1 MYVCHENRDNL
12 LNLKKTLHM
21 EKEHNLLPEDK
32 LWKRFL
38 FRIIYRADTRL
49 GKLFDVVLL
58 VLILISTSI
67 IMMESI
73 PKLDKK
79 FHVYFIIGEW
89 IISVIFTI
97 EYWMRIAVVK
107 NKKQYIFSFFGI
119 IDFLSLVPF
128 YLSFFFPVTK
138 YFLIFRML
146 RMLRIFRIFNL
157 LDFMNDG
164 LVIVRALRNS
174 SRKIYIFL
182 LFLIIFS
189 VIVGSLMFMVEGGR
203 PGFETIPQSIYW
215 AVVTVTTVGYGD
227 VSPITPMGKFFAVIL
242 MLAGYSIIAVPTG
255 IVTAEMRNKRQ
266 NLELVCERCGNED
279 IDDDARYCKQCGKKL
294 A

>member
-1 MYVCHENRDNL
+1 
-12 LNLKKTLHM
+12 M
-21 EKEHNLLPEDK
+21 EREHHYEPEDK

-38 FRIIYRADTRL
+38 YRIIYRSDTRL
-49 GKLFDVVLL
+49 GKLFDIILL
-58 VLILISTSI
+58 ALILVSTAI

-73 PKLDKK
+73 PMLDKK
-79 FHVYFIIGEW
+79 FHIYFIILEW
-89 IISVIFTI
+89 IISLLFSA
-97 EYWMRIAVVK
+97 EYMMRIAVIK
-107 NKKQYIFSFFGI
+107 NKKNYIFSFFGI
-119 IDFLSLVPF
+119 IDLLSLIPF
-128 YLSFFFPVTK
+128 YLSFFFPFTK

-164 LVIVRALRNS
+164 YFIVKALKNS

-227 VSPITPMGKFFAVIL
+227 VSPITPTGKFFAVIL

-266 NLELVCERCGNED
+266 NLELICKRCGNED
-279 IDDDARYCKQCGKKL
+279 IDDDARFCKRCGEKL
-294 A
+294 S

>member
-1 MYVCHENRDNL
+1 
-12 LNLKKTLHM
+12 M
-21 EKEHNLLPEDK
+21 EREHHYEPEDK

-38 FRIIYRADTRL
+38 YRIIYRADTRL
-49 GKLFDVVLL
+49 GKLFDIILL
-58 VLILISTSI
+58 SLILVSTAI

-73 PKLDKK
+73 PKLDKR
-79 FHVYFIIGEW
+79 FHIFFIILEW
-89 IISVIFTI
+89 VISLMFSA
-97 EYWMRIAVVK
+97 EYVMRIAVIK
-107 NKKQYIFSFFGI
+107 NKKNYIFSFFGI
-119 IDFLSLVPF
+119 IDFLSLMPF
-128 YLSFFFPVTK
+128 YLSFFFPFTK

-164 LVIVRALRNS
+164 YLIVKALKNS

-266 NLELVCERCGNED
+266 NLELICNRCGNED
-279 IDDDARYCKQCGKKL
+279 IDDDARFCKRCGEKL
-294 A
+294 S

>member
-1 MYVCHENRDNL
+1 
-12 LNLKKTLHM
+12 M
-21 EKEHNLLPEDK
+21 EREHNLIPGDK

-38 FRIIYRADTRL
+38 YRIIYRADTKL
-49 GKLFDVVLL
+49 GKLFDITLL
-58 VLILISTSI
+58 SLILVSTFI
-67 IMMESI
+67 IMMESV

-79 FHVYFIIGEW
+79 YHVYFIISEW
-89 IISVIFTI
+89 IISVIFTA
-97 EYWMRIAVVK
+97 EYWARISVLK
-107 NKKQYIFSFFGI
+107 NKKNYIFSFFGI

-146 RMLRIFRIFNL
+146 RMLRVFRVFNL

-164 LVIVRALRNS
+164 TVILRALKNS

-227 VSPITPMGKFFAVIL
+227 VSPITPTGKFFAVIL

-266 NLELVCERCGNED
+266 NLELTCDRCGNED

>member
-1 MYVCHENRDNL
+1 
-12 LNLKKTLHM
+12 M
-21 EKEHNLLPEDK
+21 EKEHNLIPEDI

-38 FRIIYRADTRL
+38 YRIIYRSDTKL
-49 GKLFDVVLL
+49 GKLFDIILL
-58 VLILISTSI
+58 SLILVSTAI
-67 IMMESI
+67 IMMESV
-73 PKLDKK
+73 PQLDKR
-79 FHVYFIIGEW
+79 FHYTFLVLEW
-89 IISVIFTI
+89 IISIFFTL
-97 EYWMRIAVVK
+97 EYSMRIAVVK
-107 NKKQYIFSFFGI
+107 NKRSYIFSFMGI
-119 IDFLSLVPF
+119 IDFLALAPF
-128 YLSFFFPVTK
+128 FLSFFFPVTK

-164 LVIVRALRNS
+164 YLIVRALKNS

-227 VSPITPMGKFFAVIL
+227 VSPITPMGKFFAVVL

-266 NLELVCERCGNED
+266 NLEKICDRCGNED

>member
-1 MYVCHENRDNL
+1 M
-12 LNLKKTLHM
+12 KM
-21 EKEHNLLPEDK
+21 EKEHNLVPGDS

-38 FRIIYRADTRL
+38 FRIINRADTRL
-49 GKLFDVVLL
+49 GKLFDIILL
-58 VLILISTSI
+58 ALILASTFI
-67 IMMESI
+67 IMMESV

-79 FHVYFIIGEW
+79 FHTTFIIAEW
-89 IISVIFTI
+89 IISIFFTI
-97 EYWMRIAVVK
+97 EYILRIAVIK
-107 NKKQYIFSFFGI
+107 NKKCYIFSFFGI

-128 YLSFFFPVTK
+128 FLSFFFPITK

-146 RMLRIFRIFNL
+146 RMLRVFRVFNL

-164 LVIVRALRNS
+164 SVIVRALRNS

-189 VIVGSLMFMVEGGR
+189 VIVGSMMFMVEGGR

-266 NLELVCERCGNED
+266 NLELICERCGNED

>member
-1 MYVCHENRDNL
+1 MD
-12 LNLKKTLHM
+12 
-21 EKEHNLLPEDK
+21 KEHNLIPGNQ

-38 FRIIYRADTRL
+38 FRIIYRADTKL
-49 GKLFDVVLL
+49 GKLFDIILL
-58 VLILISTSI
+58 LLILASTFI
-67 IMMESI
+67 IMMESV

-79 FHVYFIIGEW
+79 FHTTFIICEW
-89 IISVIFTI
+89 IISVFFTL
-97 EYWMRIAVVK
+97 EYCLRIAVLK
-107 NKKQYIFSFFGI
+107 NKKCYLFSFFGV
-119 IDFLSLVPF
+119 IDFLSLIPF
-128 YLSFFFPVTK
+128 FLSFFFPITK

-146 RMLRIFRIFNL
+146 RMLRVFRVFNL

-164 LVIVRALRNS
+164 TVIVKALKNS

-189 VIVGSLMFMVEGGR
+189 VIVGSMMFMVEGGR

-266 NLELVCERCGNED
+266 NLELTCERCGNED

>member
-1 MYVCHENRDNL
+1 
-12 LNLKKTLHM
+12 M
-21 EKEHNLLPEDK
+21 EREHNLIPEDT
-32 LWKRFL
+32 LWKKFL
-38 FRIIYRADTRL
+38 FRVINRSDTRL
-49 GKLFDVVLL
+49 GKLFDIVLL
-58 VLILISTSI
+58 ILILISTLI
-67 IMMESI
+67 IMMESV
-73 PKLDKK
+73 PWLDKK
-79 FHVYFIIGEW
+79 FHIIFLVLEW
-89 IISVIFTI
+89 IISLLFTI
-97 EYWMRIAVVK
+97 EYTMRIAVVK
-107 NKKQYIFSFFGI
+107 NKRQYIFSFFGI

-128 YLSFFFPVTK
+128 YLSLFFPVTK

-164 LVIVRALRNS
+164 YLIVKALKNS

-189 VIVGSLMFMVEGGR
+189 VIVGSMMFMVEGGR
-203 PGFETIPQSIYW
+203 PGFESIPQSIYW

-227 VSPITPMGKFFAVIL
+227 VSPITPLGKFFAVIL

-266 NLELVCERCGNED
+266 NLEKVCDRCGNED

>member
-1 MYVCHENRDNL
+1 
-12 LNLKKTLHM
+12 M
-21 EKEHNLLPEDK
+21 EREHDLIPEDT

-38 FRIIYRADTRL
+38 YRIIYRSDTKL
-49 GKLFDVVLL
+49 GKLFDIILL
-58 VLILISTSI
+58 FLILASTFI
-67 IMMESI
+67 IMMESV
-73 PKLDKK
+73 PKLDKR
-79 FHVYFIIGEW
+79 FHITFIVLEW
-89 IISVIFTI
+89 IISLFFSAEYLMRVTVI
-97 EYWMRIAVVK
+97 K
-107 NKKQYIFSFFGI
+107 NKKNYIFSFFGI
-119 IDFLSLVPF
+119 IDFLALVPF
-128 YLSFFFPVTK
+128 YLSFFFPITK

-164 LVIVRALRNS
+164 YLIIRALKGS

-203 PGFETIPQSIYW
+203 QGFETIPQSIYW

-266 NLELVCERCGNED
+266 NFEKICEQCGNDD

>member
-1 MYVCHENRDNL
+1 
-12 LNLKKTLHM
+12 M
-21 EKEHNLLPEDK
+21 EREHNLVPEDK
-32 LWKRFL
+32 LWKRYL
-38 FRIIYRADTRL
+38 YRIIYRSDTKL
-49 GKLFDVVLL
+49 GKLFDIILL
-58 VLILISTSI
+58 SLILVSTAI
-67 IMMESI
+67 IMMESV
-73 PKLDKK
+73 PKLDKR
-79 FHVYFIIGEW
+79 FHYTFLILEW
-89 IISVIFTI
+89 VISIFFTL
-97 EYWMRIAVVK
+97 EYSMRIAVVK
-107 NKKQYIFSFFGI
+107 NKRNYIFSFFGI
-119 IDFLSLVPF
+119 IDFLALVPF

-164 LVIVRALRNS
+164 YLIVRALKNS

-203 PGFETIPQSIYW
+203 QGFETIPQSIYW

-227 VSPITPMGKFFAVIL
+227 VSPITPLGKFFAVVL

-266 NLELVCERCGNED
+266 NLEMVCERCGNDD
-279 IDDDARYCKQCGKKL
+279 IDDDARYCKKCGKKL

>member
-1 MYVCHENRDNL
+1 MFATKIGIISQI
-12 LNLKKTLHM
+12 KKTRIM
-21 EKEHNLLPEDK
+21 EREHNLIPEDK

-38 FRIIYRADTRL
+38 YRIIYRSDTKL
-49 GKLFDVVLL
+49 GKLFDIILL
-58 VLILISTSI
+58 ALILASTLI
-67 IMMESI
+67 IMMESV
-73 PKLDKK
+73 PKLDQR
-79 FHVYFIIGEW
+79 FHVTFVILEW
-89 IISVIFTI
+89 IISVFFSI
-97 EYWMRIAVVK
+97 EYLMRIIVLK
-107 NKKQYIFSFFGI
+107 NKKNYVFSFFGI
-119 IDFLSLVPF
+119 IDFLALVPF
-128 YLSFFFPVTK
+128 YLSFFFPITK

-146 RMLRIFRIFNL
+146 RMLRVFRIFNL

-164 LVIVRALRNS
+164 YLIIRALKNS

-203 PGFETIPQSIYW
+203 TGFETIPQSIYW

-266 NLELVCERCGNED
+266 NLEMICDRCGNED

>member
-1 MYVCHENRDNL
+1 
-12 LNLKKTLHM
+12 M
-21 EKEHNLLPEDK
+21 EREHNLIPEDS

-38 FRIIYRADTRL
+38 YRIIYRSDTRL
-49 GKLFDVVLL
+49 GKLFDIILL
-58 VLILISTSI
+58 SLILASTAI
-67 IMMESI
+67 IMMESV
-73 PKLDKK
+73 PKLDKR
-79 FHVYFIIGEW
+79 FHYTFLILEW
-89 IISVIFTI
+89 VISIFFTI
-97 EYWMRIAVVK
+97 EYSMRITVIK
-107 NKKQYIFSFFGI
+107 NKRNYIFSFFGI
-119 IDFLSLVPF
+119 IDFLALVPF
-128 YLSFFFPVTK
+128 FLSFFFPITK

-146 RMLRIFRIFNL
+146 RMLRVFRIFNL

-164 LVIVRALRNS
+164 YLIVRALKNS

-203 PGFETIPQSIYW
+203 QGFETIPQSIYW

-227 VSPITPMGKFFAVIL
+227 VSPITPLGKFFAVIL

-266 NLELVCERCGNED
+266 NLEVICDRCGNDD
-279 IDDDARYCKQCGKKL
+279 IDDDARYCKKCGKKL

>member
-1 MYVCHENRDNL
+1 
-12 LNLKKTLHM
+12 M
-21 EKEHNLLPEDK
+21 EREHNLVPEDK
-32 LWKRFL
+32 LWKRYL
-38 FRIIYRADTRL
+38 YRIIYRSDTKL
-49 GKLFDVVLL
+49 GKLFDIILL
-58 VLILISTSI
+58 SLILVSTAI
-67 IMMESI
+67 IMMESV
-73 PKLDKK
+73 PKLDKR
-79 FHVYFIIGEW
+79 FHYTFLILEW
-89 IISVIFTI
+89 VISIFFTL
-97 EYWMRIAVVK
+97 EYSMRIAVVK
-107 NKKQYIFSFFGI
+107 NKRNYIFSFFGI
-119 IDFLSLVPF
+119 IDFLALVPF

-164 LVIVRALRNS
+164 YLIVRALKNS

-203 PGFETIPQSIYW
+203 EGFETIPQSIYW

-227 VSPITPMGKFFAVIL
+227 VSPITPLGKFFAVVL

-266 NLELVCERCGNED
+266 NLEMICERCGNDD
-279 IDDDARYCKQCGKKL
+279 IDDDARYCKKCGKKL

>member
-1 MYVCHENRDNL
+1 
-12 LNLKKTLHM
+12 M
-21 EKEHNLLPEDK
+21 EREHNLIPEDT

-38 FRIIYRADTRL
+38 YRIIYRSDTRL
-49 GKLFDVVLL
+49 GKLFDIILL
-58 VLILISTSI
+58 SLILASTAI
-67 IMMESI
+67 IMMESV
-73 PKLDKK
+73 PQLDKR
-79 FHVYFIIGEW
+79 FHYTFLILEW
-89 IISVIFTI
+89 IISIFFTL
-97 EYWMRIAVVK
+97 EYSMRIAVVK
-107 NKKQYIFSFFGI
+107 NKKSYIFSFFGV
-119 IDFLSLVPF
+119 IDFLALVPF
-128 YLSFFFPVTK
+128 FLSFFFPITK

-164 LVIVRALRNS
+164 YLIVRALKNS

-227 VSPITPMGKFFAVIL
+227 VSPITPLGKFFAVVL

-266 NLELVCERCGNED
+266 NMELICERCGNDD
-279 IDDDARYCKQCGKKL
+279 IDDDARYCKKCGKKL

>member
-1 MYVCHENRDNL
+1 
-12 LNLKKTLHM
+12 M
-21 EKEHNLLPEDK
+21 EREHDLAAGDK
-32 LWKRFL
+32 LWKKIW
-38 FRIIYRADTRL
+38 FRIIYRADTRM
-49 GKLFDVVLL
+49 GKLFDVGL
-58 VLILISTSI
+58 LILILLSTSI

-73 PKLDKK
+73 PKLNKE
-79 FHVYFIIGEW
+79 FNLYFIIIEW
-89 IISVIFTI
+89 IISIIFTI
-97 EYWMRIAVVK
+97 EYGMRIAVVK
-107 NKKQYIFSFFGI
+107 NKKNYIFSFFGI

-128 YLSFFFPVTK
+128 YLSFFFPFTK

-146 RMLRIFRIFNL
+146 RMLRVFRIFNL

-164 LVIVRALRNS
+164 FVIVRALRNS

-182 LFLIIFS
+182 LFLVIFS

-203 PGFETIPQSIYW
+203 QGFESIPQSIYW

-227 VSPITPMGKFFAVIL
+227 VSPITPAGKIFAVIL

-266 NLELVCERCGNED
+266 NLEKVCERCGNED

>member
-1 MYVCHENRDNL
+1 
-12 LNLKKTLHM
+12 M
-21 EKEHNLLPEDK
+21 EREHNLVPEDK
-32 LWKRFL
+32 LWKRYL
-38 FRIIYRADTRL
+38 YRIIYRSDTRL
-49 GKLFDVVLL
+49 GKLFDIILL
-58 VLILISTSI
+58 SLILVSTAI
-67 IMMESI
+67 IMMESV
-73 PKLDKK
+73 PQLDKR
-79 FHVYFIIGEW
+79 FHYIFLILEW
-89 IISVIFTI
+89 IISIFFTV
-97 EYWMRIAVVK
+97 EYTMRIAVVK
-107 NKKQYIFSFFGI
+107 NKKHYIFSFMGI
-119 IDFLSLVPF
+119 IDFLALAPF
-128 YLSFFFPVTK
+128 FLSFFFPVTK

-164 LVIVRALRNS
+164 YLIVRALKNS

-203 PGFETIPQSIYW
+203 QGFETIPQSIYW

-227 VSPITPMGKFFAVIL
+227 VSPITPMGKFFAVVL

-266 NLELVCERCGNED
+266 NLEKICDRCGNED

>member
-1 MYVCHENRDNL
+1 
-12 LNLKKTLHM
+12 M
-21 EKEHNLLPEDK
+21 EREHNLVPGDK

-38 FRIIYRADTRL
+38 YRVIYRSDTKL
-49 GKLFDVVLL
+49 GKFFDIALL
-58 VLILISTSI
+58 SLILVSTFI
-67 IMMESI
+67 IMMESV

-79 FHVYFIIGEW
+79 FHVYFIISEW
-89 IISVIFTI
+89 VISVFFTV
-97 EYWMRIAVVK
+97 EYWARIAVLK
-107 NKKQYIFSFFGI
+107 NKKHYIFSFFGI

-146 RMLRIFRIFNL
+146 RMLRVFRVFNL

-164 LVIVRALRNS
+164 SVIVRALRNS

-266 NLELVCERCGNED
+266 NLELICERCGNED

>member
-1 MYVCHENRDNL
+1 
-12 LNLKKTLHM
+12 M
-21 EKEHNLLPEDK
+21 EREHDLIPEDS

-38 FRIIYRADTRL
+38 YRIIYRSDTKL
-49 GKLFDVVLL
+49 GKLFDIILL
-58 VLILISTSI
+58 FLILASTFI
-67 IMMESI
+67 IMMESV
-73 PKLDKK
+73 PKLDKR
-79 FHVYFIIGEW
+79 FHVTFIVLEW
-89 IISVIFTI
+89 IISLFFSAEYLMRVTVI
-97 EYWMRIAVVK
+97 K
-107 NKKQYIFSFFGI
+107 NKKNYLFSFFGI
-119 IDFLSLVPF
+119 IDFLALVPF
-128 YLSFFFPVTK
+128 YLSFFFPITK

-164 LVIVRALRNS
+164 YLIVRALKGS

-203 PGFETIPQSIYW
+203 QGFETIPQSIYW

-266 NLELVCERCGNED
+266 NFEKVCEQCGNDD

>member
-1 MYVCHENRDNL
+1 
-12 LNLKKTLHM
+12 M
-21 EKEHNLLPEDK
+21 EREHNLIPEDT

-38 FRIIYRADTRL
+38 YRVINRSDTRL
-49 GKLFDVVLL
+49 GKLFDIVL
-58 VLILISTSI
+58 LILILVSTLI
-67 IMMESI
+67 IMMESV
-73 PKLDKK
+73 PWLDKK
-79 FHVYFIIGEW
+79 FHITFLVLEW
-89 IISVIFTI
+89 IISLLFTI
-97 EYWMRIAVVK
+97 EYTMRITVVK
-107 NKKQYIFSFFGI
+107 NKRQYIFSFFGI
-119 IDFLSLVPF
+119 IDFLSLIPF
-128 YLSFFFPVTK
+128 YLSLFFPVTK

-157 LDFMNDG
+157 MDFMNDG
-164 LVIVRALRNS
+164 YLIVKALKNS

-189 VIVGSLMFMVEGGR
+189 VIVGSMMFMVEGGR
-203 PGFETIPQSIYW
+203 PGFESIPQSIYW

-227 VSPITPMGKFFAVIL
+227 VSPITPLGKFFAVIL

-266 NLELVCERCGNED
+266 NLEKVCDRCGNED

>member
-1 MYVCHENRDNL
+1 
-12 LNLKKTLHM
+12 M
-21 EKEHNLLPEDK
+21 EREHNLVPEDK
-32 LWKRFL
+32 FWKKFL
-38 FRIIYRADTRL
+38 YRVIYRADTRL
-49 GKLFDVVLL
+49 GKLFDIALL
-58 VLILISTSI
+58 SLILISTAI
-67 IMMESI
+67 IMLESV
-73 PKLDKK
+73 PLLDKR
-79 FHVYFIIGEW
+79 FHYTFLILEW
-89 IISVIFTI
+89 IISIFFTI
-97 EYWMRIAVVK
+97 EYSMRISVLK
-107 NKKQYIFSFFGI
+107 NKKNYIFSFFGI
-119 IDFLSLVPF
+119 IDFLALVPF

-164 LVIVRALRNS
+164 YLIVRALKNS

-227 VSPITPMGKFFAVIL
+227 ASPITPMGKFFAVIL

-266 NLELVCERCGNED
+266 NLEKICDQCGNED

>member
-1 MYVCHENRDNL
+1 
-12 LNLKKTLHM
+12 M
-21 EKEHNLLPEDK
+21 EREHNLVAGDQF
-32 LWKRFL
+32 WKRFL
-38 FRIIYRADTRL
+38 FRVIYRADTRL

-58 VLILISTSI
+58 ALILSSTFI
-67 IMMESI
+67 IMMESV

-79 FHVYFIIGEW
+79 FHSWFIIAEW
-89 IISVIFTI
+89 VISIFFTV
-97 EYWMRIAVVK
+97 EYCMRIAVLK
-107 NKKQYIFSFFGI
+107 NKKCYIFSFFGI

-128 YLSFFFPVTK
+128 FLSFFFPVTK

-146 RMLRIFRIFNL
+146 RMLRVFRVFNL

-164 LVIVRALRNS
+164 SVIVRALKNS

-189 VIVGSLMFMVEGGR
+189 VIVGSMMFMVEGGR

-227 VSPITPMGKFFAVIL
+227 VSPITPTGKFFAVIL

-266 NLELVCERCGNED
+266 NLELICDRCGNED

>member
-1 MYVCHENRDNL
+1 MQ
-12 LNLKKTLHM
+12 M
-21 EKEHNLLPEDK
+21 EKEHNLIPEDI
-32 LWKRFL
+32 LWKRYL
-38 FRIIYRADTRL
+38 YRIIYRSDTKL
-49 GKLFDVVLL
+49 GKLFDIILL
-58 VLILISTSI
+58 SLILVSTAI
-67 IMMESI
+67 IMMESV
-73 PKLDKK
+73 PQLDKR
-79 FHVYFIIGEW
+79 FHYNFLVLEW
-89 IISVIFTI
+89 IISIFFTL
-97 EYWMRIAVVK
+97 EYSMRIAVVK
-107 NKKQYIFSFFGI
+107 NKRSYIFSFMGI
-119 IDFLSLVPF
+119 IDFLALAPF
-128 YLSFFFPVTK
+128 FLSFFFPVTK

-164 LVIVRALRNS
+164 YLIVRALKNS

-227 VSPITPMGKFFAVIL
+227 VSPITPMGKFFAVVL

-266 NLELVCERCGNED
+266 NLEKVCDRCGNED

>member
-1 MYVCHENRDNL
+1 
-12 LNLKKTLHM
+12 M
-21 EKEHNLLPEDK
+21 EKEHNLAPGDQF
-32 LWKRFL
+32 WKRFL
-38 FRIIYRADTRL
+38 FRIIYRADTKL
-49 GKLFDVVLL
+49 GKLFDVIL
-58 VLILISTSI
+58 LILILGSTFI

-79 FHVYFIIGEW
+79 FHTGFIIAEW
-89 IISVIFTI
+89 VISIIFTA
-97 EYWMRIAVVK
+97 EYCTRIAVLK
-107 NKKQYIFSFFGI
+107 EKKQYIFSFFGI

-128 YLSFFFPVTK
+128 FLSFFFPVTK

-146 RMLRIFRIFNL
+146 RMLRVFRVFNL

-164 LVIVRALRNS
+164 TVIVRALKNS

-189 VIVGSLMFMVEGGR
+189 VIVGSMMFMVEGGR

-266 NLELVCERCGNED
+266 NLELICDRCGNED